1 MWAKATERHEE
12 LRSNQVLYDDLMAMR
27 RLWYEGYI
35 TDDRANKLEAKLIR
49 KLDAQKRKEA

>member
-1 MWAKATERHEE
+1 
-12 LRSNQVLYDDLMAMR
+12 VLYDDLMAMR